1 MSQGN
6 QAMKRN
12 ETPSLEDQIENIM
25 KHFDFAEVH
34 RCMTLMNWTW
44 APERQVPSITRM
56 KKIARALLRYVSTML
71 AGSMVSTG
79 GFAATMIAEN
89 CLILQFEVTRCN
101 GVGE

>member
-56 KKIARALLRYVSTML
+56 KKTVRESLREVSTMP
-71 AGSMVSTG
+71 AGWMISSG
-79 GFAATMIAEN
+79 GFTATMIAEK
-89 CLILQFEVTRCN
+89 CLLLQFVVASCD
-101 GVGE
+101 GAGQ